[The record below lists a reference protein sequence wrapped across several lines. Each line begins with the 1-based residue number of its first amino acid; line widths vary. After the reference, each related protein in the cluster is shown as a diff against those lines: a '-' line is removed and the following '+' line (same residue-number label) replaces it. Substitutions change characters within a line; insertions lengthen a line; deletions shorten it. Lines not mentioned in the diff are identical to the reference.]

1 MDLSKISLYRSHLM
15 GIAMLMVVFHHLPVE
30 INNPIFHYIKQN
42 AGFGVD
48 VFLLLSG
55 MGLYFSMSKDGSTL
69 KQYYVNRMIR
79 IFPIYVL
86 VIAGVM
92 IVTGTFD
99 WIKFFLQVTTIGWW
113 TTGVCYDWFIPT
125 IVLLYLLFP
134 LFYCNVLKH
143 KGLRTVLGGVIVVV
157 LMYVAFLLL
166 FSYGSNF
173 QMWLRFPVFFLGAVV
188 GKLIKEY
195 ETFCSSCYMIGG
207 LFAMFVFGVILSVYA
222 FCEFNPPCAI
232 TEISEVKKTGWLF
245 VPYIFMVPFFCMLW
259 CILFEV
265 SILKFLL
272 VPVKSV
278 GVMSIELYLL
288 HGQFI
293 YLTRFLTNEYSLSK
307 PLLGAV
313 LVSFSFVAS
322 WQLHKLNVWMM
333 DKMKVISL
341 R

>member
-143 KGLRTVLGGVIVVV
+143 KGLRTVLGGGNCCRIDVCSFPFVI
-157 LMYVAFLLL
+157 FL
-166 FSYGSNF
+166 
-173 QMWLRFPVFFLGAVV
+173 W
-188 GKLIKEY
+188 K
-195 ETFCSSCYMIGG
+195 
-207 LFAMFVFGVILSVYA
+207 
-222 FCEFNPPCAI
+222 
-232 TEISEVKKTGWLF
+232 
-245 VPYIFMVPFFCMLW
+245 
-259 CILFEV
+259 
-265 SILKFLL
+265 
-272 VPVKSV
+272 
-278 GVMSIELYLL
+278 
-288 HGQFI
+288 
-293 YLTRFLTNEYSLSK
+293 
-307 PLLGAV
+307 
-313 LVSFSFVAS
+313 
-322 WQLHKLNVWMM
+322 
-333 DKMKVISL
+333 
-341 R
+341 